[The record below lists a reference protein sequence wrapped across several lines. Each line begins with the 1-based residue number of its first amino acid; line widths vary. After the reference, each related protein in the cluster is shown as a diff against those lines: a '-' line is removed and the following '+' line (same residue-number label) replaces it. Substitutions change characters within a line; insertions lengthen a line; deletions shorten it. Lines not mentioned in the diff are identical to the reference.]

1 MLCILNELVPPRTTT
16 TRQSVYGNSQLHLPN
31 TAPTAT
37 LSHPGETER
46 EADPTFT
53 NMLSLLFTDFTYKL
67 GIPRKQGMN
76 NSARVTVA
84 S

>member
-53 NMLSLLFTDFTYKL
+53 NKLSLLFTDFTYKL
-67 GIPRKQGMN
+67 GIPRKQSMN
-76 NSARVTVA
+76 NSAWVTVA

>member
-1 MLCILNELVPPRTTT
+1 MGIHSYTYQIQLLLLHSATPA
-16 TRQSVYGNSQLHLPN
+16 RQ
-31 TAPTAT
+31 
-37 LSHPGETER
+37 R

-67 GIPRKQGMN
+67 GIPRKQSMN